1 MKSANVVLNEEWEP
15 QLTDYA
21 LSRIVNQEDTQDLM
35 IAYKSPEYKQLG
47 RISKKTDVW
56 SLGMLILE
64 ILTGRFPANMIQQG
78 KGVANNA
85 ELATWVETL
94 VRENENWK
102 NKVFDRDM
110 MTDINGVGEEEH
122 QEMLKLLKIGLACCE
137 MDVEKRLDIK
147 EAVERIED
155 VKGP

>member
-1 MKSANVVLNEEWEP
+1 
-15 QLTDYA
+15 
-21 LSRIVNQEDTQDLM
+21 
-35 IAYKSPEYKQLG
+35 
-47 RISKKTDVW
+47 
-56 SLGMLILE
+56 MLILE

-78 KGVANNA
+78 KGVADNA

-102 NKVFDRDM
+102 TKVFDRDM
-110 MTDINGVGEEEH
+110 NTDINGVGEEEH

>member
-1 MKSANVVLNEEWEP
+1 
-15 QLTDYA
+15 
-21 LSRIVNQEDTQDLM
+21 
-35 IAYKSPEYKQLG
+35 
-47 RISKKTDVW
+47 
-56 SLGMLILE
+56 MLILE

-78 KGVANNA
+78 KGVADNA

>member
-1 MKSANVVLNEEWEP
+1 
-15 QLTDYA
+15 
-21 LSRIVNQEDTQDLM
+21 
-35 IAYKSPEYKQLG
+35 
-47 RISKKTDVW
+47 
-56 SLGMLILE
+56 
-64 ILTGRFPANMIQQG
+64 
-78 KGVANNA
+78 
-85 ELATWVETL
+85 
-94 VRENENWK
+94 
-102 NKVFDRDM
+102 

>member
-1 MKSANVVLNEEWEP
+1 MLNEEWEP

-122 QEMLKLLKIGLACCE
+122 QEMLK
-137 MDVEKRLDIK
+137 
-147 EAVERIED
+147 
-155 VKGP
+155 